1 MARIFDITG
10 LNRMFSVHETLD
22 GAIAALEDTQQARDE

>member
-10 LNRMFSVHETLD
+10 LNRMFSVHDTLD
-22 GAIAALEDTQQARDE
+22 GAIAALEENTPATE